1 MKKTLRKLET
11 SIIFLLKTVMY
22 LLLFWT
28 FYRIYAIDNWQ
39 LLRLSRTSVVT
50 VAAFAAM
57 SYMFSN
63 IYGRYDIGKRKS
75 RPIVYSLVLMITFTD
90 IISMLALS
98 LMNTNEKNNHTFM
111 LEKPQLLLPIL
122 GIQILLI
129 MIFFHLLLDQENK

>member
-98 LMNTNEKNNHTFM
+98 L
-111 LEKPQLLLPIL
+111 
-122 GIQILLI
+122 I
-129 MIFFHLLLDQENK
+129 MA